1 MASKS
6 TETCRDCKQFRMFCM
21 CSASG
26 GRVIGGSKKK
36 KRAGGHHNS
45 RLATGA
51 TLETLAI
58 YAATMKRKAEKSP
71 VHSALKAEIFT
82 KYRYNSRKLAKA
94 SVITFYSATK
104 SGRLQ
109 FSEIVGHWIF
119 DLAWANIFS
128 KIWIQILDFAQYFT
142 ILTHCAPPIVEPLYS
157 RGCSRS
163 SEVAS
168 GVADL
173 ANTTTEKIE
182 MEPKEISD
190 IGDCNTS
197 HNAIEKLDPFPCL
210 NTVMHASKYD
220 MPR

>member
-1 MASKS
+1 MFYKHPSLVAPSTTHLDLLYQEASSSLQQLPLTASKMASKS

-82 KYRYNSRKLAKA
+82 KYSYNSRKLAKA

-109 FSEIVGHWIF
+109 FSEIVGH
-119 DLAWANIFS
+119 
-128 KIWIQILDFAQYFT
+128 
-142 ILTHCAPPIVEPLYS
+142 
-157 RGCSRS
+157 
-163 SEVAS
+163 
-168 GVADL
+168 
-173 ANTTTEKIE
+173 
-182 MEPKEISD
+182 
-190 IGDCNTS
+190 
-197 HNAIEKLDPFPCL
+197 
-210 NTVMHASKYD
+210 
-220 MPR
+220 